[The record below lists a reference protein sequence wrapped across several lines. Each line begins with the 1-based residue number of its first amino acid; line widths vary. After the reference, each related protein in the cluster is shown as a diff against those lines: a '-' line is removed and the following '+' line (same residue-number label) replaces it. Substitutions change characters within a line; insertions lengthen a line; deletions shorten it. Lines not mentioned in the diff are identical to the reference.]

1 MKAAA
6 KHDLAGRLDG
16 GRRPVPPDSTAGVSL
31 SDLTEPAGMR
41 NQILAESQDNFQL
54 RPNTAMDGDIAIE
67 GAVTVEGE
75 TFEPASSFRP
85 IDVVSLTPYMET
97 EPITLNRTGVATPTC

>member
-6 KHDLAGRLDG
+6 KHDLAGRLGD
-16 GRRPVPPDSTAGVSL
+16 GRRPVPSNFTARVSL
-31 SDLTEPAGMR
+31 SGLTEPAGMET
-41 NQILAESQDNFQL
+41 QILAESQDNFQL
-54 RPNTAMDGDIAIE
+54 RPNTAMNGDIAIE

-97 EPITLNRTGVATPTC
+97 ESITLNRTEVATPTE